1 MPPGSERDREAKL
14 STNVDRLIHEP
25 ARFNIM
31 AYLFVVQSADFT
43 FLLTQTGL
51 TWGNLSS
58 HINKLETAG
67 YVAVEKEFIG
77 KKPHTMLHLT
87 NKGRLAFDEY
97 RNSMK
102 QVLENLPNQLRLK

>member
-1 MPPGSERDREAKL
+1 MPKSGRGDKEVKSVT
-14 STNVDRLIHEP
+14 SVDRLIHEP

-31 AYLFVVQSADFT
+31 AYLFVIQSADFT
-43 FLLTQTGL
+43 FLQTQTGL

-67 YVAVEKEFIG
+67 YVVVEKEFVG

-87 NKGRLAFDEY
+87 DKGRAAFGDY
-97 RNSMK
+97 RKIMRK
-102 QVLENLPNQLRLK
+102 VLNKLPSK

>member
-1 MPPGSERDREAKL
+1 MPKSSKASKEIKL
-14 STNVDRLIHEP
+14 VVSVDRLIHEP
-25 ARFNIM
+25 ARFNII

-43 FLLTQTGL
+43 FLQTQTGL

-67 YVAVEKEFIG
+67 YVAVEKEFVA

-87 NKGRLAFDEY
+87 DKGRVAFSGY
-97 RNSMK
+97 RKNMRK
-102 QVLENLPNQLRLK
+102 ALNTLPSK

>member
-1 MPPGSERDREAKL
+1 MPPANRGDKEATL
-14 STNVDRLIHEP
+14 VTGVDRLIHEP

-43 FLLTQTGL
+43 FLQTQTGL

-58 HINKLETAG
+58 HINRLETAG
-67 YVAVEKEFIG
+67 YVAVEKEFVG

-87 NKGRLAFDEY
+87 DKGRVAFSDY
-97 RNSMK
+97 RKNMRK
-102 QVLENLPNQLRLK
+102 ALNTLPPK

>member
-1 MPPGSERDREAKL
+1 MPPGSERDKEAKL
-14 STNVDRLIHEP
+14 VTNVDRLIHEP

-43 FLLTQTGL
+43 FLQTQTGL

-67 YVAVEKEFIG
+67 YVVVEKEFVG

-87 NKGRLAFDEY
+87 DKGRVSFSSY
-97 RNSMK
+97 RKNMRK
-102 QVLENLPNQLRLK
+102 ALNTLPSK

>member
-1 MPPGSERDREAKL
+1 MSPSSKGDKEAKL
-14 STNVDRLIHEP
+14 VTGVDRLIHEP

-31 AYLFVVQSADFT
+31 AHLFVVQSADFT
-43 FLLTQTGL
+43 FLQTQTGL

-67 YVAVEKEFIG
+67 YVAVEKEFVG

-87 NKGRLAFDEY
+87 DKGRVAFSDY
-97 RNSMK
+97 RKNMRK
-102 QVLENLPNQLRLK
+102 ALKILPPK

>member
-1 MPPGSERDREAKL
+1 MPKSGKGEKEAK
-14 STNVDRLIHEP
+14 SVTSVDRLIHEP

-31 AYLFVVQSADFT
+31 AYLFVVNSADFT
-43 FLLTQTGL
+43 FLQTQTEL

-67 YVAVEKEFIG
+67 YVVVEKEFVG

-87 NKGRLAFDEY
+87 EKGRTAFSDY
-97 RNSMK
+97 RKMMRKALNT
-102 QVLENLPNQLRLK
+102 LPLK

>member
-1 MPPGSERDREAKL
+1 MPPGNERDREAKL
-14 STNVDRLIHEP
+14 VTSVDRLIHEP

-43 FLLTQTGL
+43 FLQTQTGL

-67 YVAVEKEFIG
+67 YVAVEKEFVG

-87 NKGRLAFDEY
+87 DKGRVAFNDY
-97 RNSMK
+97 RKNMRK
-102 QVLENLPNQLRLK
+102 ALNTLPPKWK

>member
-1 MPPGSERDREAKL
+1 MVPKTGRGGKEVNSVA
-14 STNVDRLIHEP
+14 SVDRLIHEP

-31 AYLFVVQSADFT
+31 AHLSVIQSADFT
-43 FLLTQTGL
+43 FLQTQTGL

-67 YVAVEKEFIG
+67 YVVVEKEFVG

-87 NKGRLAFDEY
+87 EKGRAAFSDY
-97 RNSMK
+97 RKTMRK
-102 QVLENLPNQLRLK
+102 VLNTLPIK

>member
-1 MPPGSERDREAKL
+1 MPKISRENKEVKSIASIDRF
-14 STNVDRLIHEP
+14 IHEP

-43 FLLTQTGL
+43 FLQTQTEL

-67 YVAVEKEFIG
+67 YVLVEKEFVG

-87 NKGRLAFDEY
+87 DKGRAAFSDY
-97 RNSMK
+97 RRKMRKALNT
-102 QVLENLPNQLRLK
+102 LPNK

>member
-1 MPPGSERDREAKL
+1 MPKNIRGDKD
-14 STNVDRLIHEP
+14 TNSSASVDRIIHEP

-31 AYLFVVQSADFT
+31 AYLSVIQSADFIY
-43 FLLTQTGL
+43 LQTQTGL

-67 YVAVEKEFIG
+67 YVIVEKEFVG

-87 NKGRLAFDEY
+87 DKARNAFNDY
-97 RNSMK
+97 RKIMRNT
-102 QVLENLPNQLRLK
+102 LNNLPLK

>member
-1 MPPGSERDREAKL
+1 MPPDSRGDKEAK
-14 STNVDRLIHEP
+14 SVASVDRLIHEP

-31 AYLFVVQSADFT
+31 AYLSVIQSADFT
-43 FLLTQTGL
+43 FLQTQTGL

-67 YVAVEKEFIG
+67 YVVVEKEFVG

-87 NKGRLAFDEY
+87 NKGRVAFSDY
-97 RNSMK
+97 RKNMRK
-102 QVLENLPNQLRLK
+102 ALDILPSK